1 MVFQDYSPLT
11 DFNGMGCFLSNN
23 GLELSQVFSWEISIK
38 EVFQSIRFGFSWIAP
53 LYELPF

>member
-23 GLELSQVFSWEISIK
+23 GLELSQAFSWEISMK
-38 EVFQSIRFGFSWIAP
+38 EVFQSIRFGFS
-53 LYELPF
+53 